1 MKNATKGKLIKAG
14 AIGLD
19 VAAPL
24 ITTLSMFPIW
34 VERSAE
40 STVSGLFL
48 VFAFLSCI
56 PFAKWLLA
64 YFKSPD
70 AWVMWCIV
78 FVLLS
83 ILSNIIRE
91 MLVVAGVGALANVA
105 GAVLYKIG
113 AVVGEKPDRDL
124 DMEKEDTL
132 PNTDNGGDVDG

>member
-34 VERSAE
+34 VERSSEA
-40 STVSGLFL
+40 TVSGLFL

-83 ILSNIIRE
+83 VLSNIIKE
-91 MLVVAGVGALANVA
+91 MLVVAGVGALANVT
-105 GAVLYKIG
+105 GAVIYKIG
-113 AVVGEKPDRDL
+113 DVVSAKPDPVPSADAADVNDPGAGGGL
-124 DMEKEDTL
+124 
-132 PNTDNGGDVDG
+132 NG

>member
-34 VERSAE
+34 VERSSEA
-40 STVSGLFL
+40 TVSGLFL

-83 ILSNIIRE
+83 VLSNIIKE

-105 GAVLYKIG
+105 GAVIYKIG
-113 AVVGEKPDRDL
+113 DVVSVKPDPV
-124 DMEKEDTL
+124 TS
-132 PNTDNGGDVDG
+132 TDAADVNDPGAGGGVNG